1 MTELSIDGM
10 KLKGFNVTVVYERLP
25 LSAISRDALRAIRVG
40 DEDPVLLDVPEQVV
54 GLIYRQGELQATFGN
69 RRLSVTRQKPAGLG
83 EDARIVAV
91 LTARAMDAVPE
102 AVPIP
107 AFGFNYDID
116 VLVKGVDSVGALVR
130 DRFIARRDE
139 LESTVGG
146 TLARA
151 DVALSF
157 ERDGSECHV
166 RLRQSLRESGT
177 VDVHVNVHF
186 AGRQAPAD
194 DTLGDEIVRHFE
206 RAVTTLRRL
215 IGVDR
220 EVDR

>member
-1 MTELSIDGM
+1 MTELSIDGT
-10 KLKGFNVTVVYERLP
+10 KLRGFNVTLVYERLP
-25 LSAISRDALRAIRVG
+25 LSAISRDALRDIRVG
-40 DEDPVLLDVPEQVV
+40 DEDPVLLDVPAQMV

-69 RRLSVTRQKPAGLG
+69 RRLSITRQNPAGLG

-91 LTARAMDAVPE
+91 LTARAMDAVPG

-116 VLVKGVDSVGALVR
+116 VPIKGVDSVGALVR
-130 DRFIARRDE
+130 DRFIARREE
-139 LESTVGG
+139 LESAVGG
-146 TLARA
+146 TLAGA

-157 ERDGSECHV
+157 EQKGSECHV
-166 RLRQSLRESGT
+166 RLRQSPGESGT

-186 AGRQAPAD
+186 ADRQPPAD
-194 DTLGDEIVRHFE
+194 DTLSDEIVRHFE
-206 RAVTTLRRL
+206 HAVTVLRRL

-220 EVDR
+220 EADR